1 MTEPI
6 IATIDVL
13 ICTYRRPDLL
23 IKTLDGIARCAARV
37 GSVRAVVVD
46 NDAALSAR
54 DAALQWA
61 TSAPI
66 TVTYLSQPQQNIA
79 LTRNMGLDHATAPW
93 IALIDDDEVPD
104 ENWLESLLSA
114 AQRYEADAV
123 FAPVISEFDSSAPA
137 WATQGTIFQRKR
149 FATGTVI
156 PQKETRTG
164 NVLLRASRLAH
175 DRFRFDRELGLS
187 GGEDSEFFSRLA
199 TAGYRM
205 VWCDEACVREWTPP
219 ARTTMNWVLKRA
231 FRVGSVEAYNK
242 RRFRRLGKASLEI
255 LKASIF
261 LIQGTVLA
269 MCWAP
274 VSSARCVLAMR
285 RAAFGAGFFYGL
297 VAGPYKE
304 YRISA
309 VRKEVKS

>member
-1 MTEPI
+1 MTEPLN
-6 IATIDVL
+6 ATIDVL

-46 NDAALSAR
+46 NDAAQSAR
-54 DAALQWA
+54 DATLQWA
-61 TSAPI
+61 AHAPI
-66 TVTYLSQPQQNIA
+66 AVTYLSQPQQNIA
-79 LTRNMGLDHATAPW
+79 LTRNMALDHATAPW

-104 ENWLESLLSA
+104 ENWLESLVSV

-123 FAPVISEFDSSAPA
+123 FAPVISEFDSNAPK

-149 FATGTVI
+149 FPTGTVI

-164 NVLLRASRLAH
+164 NVLLRASRLSQ

-187 GGEDSEFFSRLA
+187 GGEDSEFFARLA

-219 ARTTMNWVLKRA
+219 SRTTMSWVLKRA

-242 RRFRRLGKASLEI
+242 LRFRRFRQAALET
-255 LKASIF
+255 LKAAIF
-261 LIQGTVLA
+261 VVQGVLFGL
-269 MCWAP
+269 CWAP
-274 VSSARCVLAMR
+274 ISSAQSMLALR
-285 RAAFGAGFFYGL
+285 RAAFGGGFFYGL
-297 VAGPYKE
+297 LAGPYSE
-304 YRISA
+304 YRHTSSK
-309 VRKEVKS
+309 KEIKS